1 MKHLEDYVQLLAFI
15 WSTFCTVLST
25 HGRLTRSSG
34 FSFLSW
40 AWGSEPWRLRRAAA
54 STAPCRSSCPPM
66 NPGRTPLAPAQQGFP
81 WLPPL
86 RFLSAHWLQYL
97 KRKIKHLEDASLF
110 KLCLT
115 FPTTICS
122 TGSFS
127 INVGS
132 KYAIEFMT
140 ILKQILRKWER
151 NKTIWGNKKLH
162 FFKKGTCSFL
172 RHIPG
177 NPWK

>member
-15 WSTFCTVLST
+15 LSTFCTVLST

-40 AWGSEPWRLRRAAA
+40 AWGSELWRLRRAAA
-54 STAPCRSSCPPM
+54 STAPCRSSCPPI
-66 NPGRTPLAPAQQGFP
+66 NRGKTRLAPAQQGFP

-86 RFLSAHWLQYL
+86 RFLSAHWFQYL
-97 KRKIKHLEDASLF
+97 KCKIKHLEDATLF
-110 KLCLT
+110 MLCLT

-140 ILKQILRKWER
+140 ILKQILRKRER

-162 FFKKGTCSFL
+162 FF
-172 RHIPG
+172 
-177 NPWK
+177 